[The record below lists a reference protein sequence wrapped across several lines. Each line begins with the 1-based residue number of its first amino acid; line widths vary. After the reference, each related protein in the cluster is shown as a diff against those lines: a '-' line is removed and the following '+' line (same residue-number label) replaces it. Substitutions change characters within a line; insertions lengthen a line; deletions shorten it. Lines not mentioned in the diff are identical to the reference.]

1 MFQPN
6 VMASKLK
13 TLSILLRTYNRRRR
27 RSSEELVES
36 VENKLWQLKDKT
48 KKDAGAAPTVSLSLL
63 PLFSA
68 EMIRRSIN

>member
-1 MFQPN
+1 MSQPN

-13 TLSILLRTYNRRRR
+13 TLLILLRTYSKRS

-36 VENKLWQLKDKT
+36 VENELWQLKDET
-48 KKDAGAAPTVSLSLL
+48 KKDAGAAPTVSLPLL

-68 EMIRRSIN
+68 EMISRSIN